1 MLFERL
7 LQIGLCVGP
16 QAGGP
21 SVGVVL
27 HQGLHPLPIHQWV
40 AVIRAHSRADKEKAV
55 CLEKNA
61 IIAIAFLKDSKIPK
75 NPDSIFFINKIF

>member
-40 AVIRAHSRADKEKAV
+40 AVIRAHRRADKEKAV
-55 CLEKNA
+55 CLEKDA
-61 IIAIAFLKDSKIPK
+61 IITIAFLKDSKMSK
-75 NPDSIFFINKIF
+75 NTDSIFF

>member
-40 AVIRAHSRADKEKAV
+40 AIIRAHRRADKDKAV

-61 IIAIAFLKDSKIPK
+61 IITIAFLKDSKMSKKKTQIA
-75 NPDSIFFINKIF
+75 FFYR